1 MIEASDAV
9 FPNNAIKVMWDR
21 FKLLDPAGDV
31 QVFRRPLMPTDP
43 VQSIGVYGSIWRPVD
58 DSYEMRG
65 SASPGPQEPTL
76 QRYSLFVQGFVKD
89 ADEERGSSAHSVMS
103 KYILAMLYR
112 DEPLRLGLAQLSSS
126 LLGVTERTKRWGV
139 STQRFLNNELD
150 AEWLYLS
157 TVECWLET
165 ETI

>member
-9 FPNNAIKVMWDR
+9 FPNNAVKVVSER

-31 QVFRRPLMPTDP
+31 QVFRRPLEVSDP
-43 VQSIGVYGSIWRPVD
+43 VQSIGVFPTLWTPTQ
-58 DSYEMRG
+58 DSVEMRG
-65 SASPGPQEPTL
+65 SSSPGPQEPTI
-76 QRYSLFVQGFVKD
+76 QRYTLTIQAFVKD
-89 ADEERGSSAHSVMS
+89 ADEERGLSAHSVLS

-112 DEPLRLGLAQLSSS
+112 DEPLRLGLAQLSYSM
-126 LLGVTERTKRWGV
+126 LGVTEKTRRWGI
-139 STQRFLNNELD
+139 STQRFVNNELD